1 MVILYTN
8 SYLMCPSF
16 YLSYLQCKRELRDY
30 LNKQAEISKN
40 GGSSGGGGGAGGA
53 GTKPKGSGE
62 DVSSM
67 GVFLLFFVHHEVG
80 IQKLTHPYY
89 SS

>member
-1 MVILYTN
+1 M
-8 SYLMCPSF
+8 
-16 YLSYLQCKRELRDY
+16 
-30 LNKQAEISKN
+30 NKQAEISKN

-62 DVSSM
+62 DVSLL

-80 IQKLTHPYY
+80 IQKLTHPYSLHRMLMRRNKSY
-89 SS
+89 VAH

>member
-1 MVILYTN
+1 MCHLFILF
-8 SYLMCPSF
+8 L
-16 YLSYLQCKRELRDY
+16 LQYKRELRDY

-62 DVSSM
+62 DVSSTG
-67 GVFLLFFVHHEVG
+67 GVSFV
-80 IQKLTHPYY
+80 LC

>member
-1 MVILYTN
+1 MQSKWGNNVW
-8 SYLMCPSF
+8 
-16 YLSYLQCKRELRDY
+16 LSYPQTHILCVIFFILFLLQYKRELRDY

-62 DVSSM
+62 DVSSTR
-67 GVFLLFFVHHEVG
+67 GISFV
-80 IQKLTHPYY
+80 LC